1 MIYKIKQMKQ
11 VNWLNILLTLAL
23 LLSITVLSAGL
34 PRRSPLTVKTLLE
47 YSGNSGLE
55 LNGHKIKLD
64 KASKGLL
71 LGPKTRETTFI
82 IDVNNINPTAER
94 GLEVTLVLRAQ
105 KKQSM
110 HWLKINE
117 ANESKFNGSV
127 ILRK

>member
-1 MIYKIKQMKQ
+1 MIYKIKQMKH
-11 VNWLNILLTLAL
+11 VNWLNVLLTLAL

-34 PRRSPLTVKTLLE
+34 PRHSPLTIKTLLE
-47 YSGNSGLE
+47 YSGNRGLE
-55 LNGHKIKLD
+55 LNGHKIKFD
-64 KASKGLL
+64 KASKELL
-71 LGPKTRETTFI
+71 QGPKTRETTFI

-105 KKQSM
+105 KKQSI

>member
-1 MIYKIKQMKQ
+1 MKQ

-23 LLSITVLSAGL
+23 ILSVTVLSAGL

-47 YSGNSGLE
+47 YSGNRGLE
-55 LNGHKIKLD
+55 LNGHKIKFD
-64 KASKGLL
+64 KVSKELL
-71 LGPKTRETTFI
+71 QGPKTRESIFI
-82 IDVNNINPTAER
+82 IDLNNINPTAER

-117 ANESKFNGSV
+117 ANESKFNGAF